1 MGSGGFVT
9 FEIGP
14 TLDAL
19 CAGRS
24 LSRAE
29 SQALFSSVMRGEI
42 GEVQLAALLVALKA
56 KGETPDEIA
65 GAACAMREAAL
76 PFDSGG
82 IDVADS
88 CGTGGDGMQTVNIS
102 TAAALVAAAAGVA
115 VAKHGNRSI
124 SSRCGSADVL
134 EQCGVRI
141 DAPPEL
147 SRACLERAR
156 VCFLFAPQYHAGV
169 RHAMPVRKAL
179 GARTIFNLLGP
190 LVNPAQPRWQVM
202 GVYDPARCTALAE
215 TLGLLGCERAL
226 VVHGSGLDE
235 IALHGETSAALLED
249 GRVRNITMTPSQV
262 GLPRCDIAA
271 LRGGD
276 PSDNARWLTELL
288 AGGGSEA
295 HRQAVAI
302 NAGAL
307 LWISGRE
314 PDHRAGTRA
323 ALEVLSS
330 GAAAATLA
338 RWRQVSHGAS

>member
-1 MGSGGFVT
+1 
-9 FEIGP
+9 
-14 TLDAL
+14 
-19 CAGRS
+19 
-24 LSRAE
+24 
-29 SQALFSSVMRGEI
+29 
-42 GEVQLAALLVALKA
+42 
-56 KGETPDEIA
+56 
-65 GAACAMREAAL
+65 
-76 PFDSGG
+76 
-82 IDVADS
+82 
-88 CGTGGDGMQTVNIS
+88 
-102 TAAALVAAAAGVA
+102 
-115 VAKHGNRSI
+115 
-124 SSRCGSADVL
+124 
-134 EQCGVRI
+134 
-141 DAPPEL
+141 
-147 SRACLERAR
+147 
-156 VCFLFAPQYHAGV
+156 
-169 RHAMPVRKAL
+169 
-179 GARTIFNLLGP
+179 
-190 LVNPAQPRWQVM
+190 
-202 GVYDPARCTALAE
+202 
-215 TLGLLGCERAL
+215 